1 MKKYS
6 DLDLQQLEAMK
17 QLVFDIQYKK
27 KVKLTINREQ
37 GKVAV
42 KMTAG
47 KLTQKMLVDT
57 KQVDI
62 NDAVDLMEKA
72 LIMSLVDL
80 ALEKLIK

>member
-62 NDAVDLMEKA
+62 NDAVE
-72 LIMSLVDL
+72 IN
-80 ALEKLIK
+80 